1 MKDKIV
7 IMWKKIKCLLGYH
20 EHEWSEFYL
29 IKLSKHNWWY
39 DRKCKT
45 CGKWY
50 RNYWRSDEERINWEN
65 ENIYKSKEYEK

>member
-1 MKDKIV
+1 
-7 IMWKKIKCLLGYH
+7 MWKKIKCLLGYH

-45 CGKWY
+45 CGKTII
-50 RNYWRSDEERINWEN
+50 RNVARVNN
-65 ENIYKSKEYEK
+65 PQLEYCTLLC

>member
-7 IMWKKIKCLLGYH
+7 IMWKKIKYLLGYH

-29 IKLSKHNWWY
+29 IKLSKYNWWY

-50 RNYWRSDEERINWEN
+50 RNYWQNDEERINWEN
-65 ENIYKSKEYEK
+65 KNIRKYLKG